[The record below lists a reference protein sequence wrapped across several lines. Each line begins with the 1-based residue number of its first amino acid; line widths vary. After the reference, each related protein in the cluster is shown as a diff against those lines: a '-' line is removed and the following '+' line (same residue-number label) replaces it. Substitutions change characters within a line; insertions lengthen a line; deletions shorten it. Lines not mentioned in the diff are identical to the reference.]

1 MMNKLIQQ
9 LGGLR
14 DDLIRLELR
23 HVSSAGNPHPNY
35 EESQRNLLH
44 YLALRNHDLRPLQR
58 ELAVLGLSS
67 LGRMESHVLPSIDA
81 VLIALHSLRGDT
93 VKPPQPETQLL
104 SFEAG
109 SRLLELHNREL
120 LGPAPGTRAVRIM
133 VTLPSEAEHDYT
145 LIHSLMQQ
153 GMDVVRI
160 NCAHDDPAVWDRMI
174 RHIRRAEKTLGR
186 TCRILMDLGGP
197 KLRTGPIEAGPSV
210 VKIRPRR
217 NSLGALVHPARIWIT
232 PAKTPVY
239 PPTGADAV
247 LPVEGKWISKLSRGD
262 RIQFTDA
269 RRAEREMLVVDVTDE
284 GCWTEMNK
292 TAYITPGISL
302 KLQNSKKAARKNS
315 APVGHFE
322 GRSGYIELFTG
333 DMLILTR
340 QLRPGH
346 RATRDSAG
354 EVLSPASIGCTLP
367 EIFDDVQTGER
378 VWLDDGKIGG
388 TIEKVGSNRIFI
400 RITHAKVEGEKLRTD
415 KGINLPDSA
424 LKLPALTE
432 KDLEDL
438 EFVASHAD
446 MVGLSFAQNASDV
459 EMLIDRLK
467 QLGSNDLGIVLKI
480 ETRRGFEQLPAM
492 LLAGMK
498 TPSVGVMIARGDL
511 AVECGF
517 ERMAEVQ
524 EEILWICEAAHC
536 PVIWA
541 TQVLESL
548 AKSGIP
554 SRAEITDAAMGHRAE
569 AVMLNKGPHILSAV
583 QTLDDILQR
592 MEAHQI
598 KKQSMMRE
606 LRLARTF
613 MNSTQCA

>member
-1 MMNKLIQQ
+1 MMNNLIQQ
-9 LGGLR
+9 LGSLR
-14 DDLIRLELR
+14 DDMIGVEQR
-23 HVSSAGNPHPNY
+23 HVSSAGNPHSNY
-35 EESQRNLLH
+35 IESQRNLLH

-81 VLIALHSLRGDT
+81 VLLALHSLRGDT
-93 VKPPQPETQLL
+93 VKPPKPETQLR

-109 SRLLELHNREL
+109 SRLLELHNRDL
-120 LGPAPGTRAVRIM
+120 LGPAPTTRAVRIM
-133 VTLPSEAEHDYT
+133 VTLPSEAQNDYT

-160 NCAHDDPAVWDRMI
+160 NCAHDDSAVWDRMI

-186 TCRILMDLGGP
+186 KCRILMDLGGP
-197 KLRTGPIEAGPSV
+197 KLRTGPIESGHSV
-210 VKIRPRR
+210 IKVRPRR
-217 NSLGALVHPARIWIT
+217 NSLGTLVHPARIWIT
-232 PAKTPVY
+232 PATEPVY

-247 LPVEGKWISKLSRGD
+247 LPVAGRWISRLNRGD

-269 RRAEREMLVVDVTDE
+269 RGAKREMIAVDITDD

-302 KLQNSKKAARKNS
+302 KLRKSKRTEKHE
-315 APVGHFE
+315 VTIGHFE
-322 GRSGYIELFTG
+322 GSAGYIELFSG
-333 DMLILTR
+333 DTLILTR

-346 RATRDSAG
+346 GATHDTAG
-354 EVLSPASIGCTLP
+354 DVLSPASIGCTLP

-388 TIEKVGSNRIFI
+388 TIEKVESNRIFI
-400 RITHAKVEGEKLRTD
+400 RITHARVEGEKLRSD

-432 KDLEDL
+432 KDLQDL

-459 EMLIDRLK
+459 EKLIDRLK

-569 AVMLNKGPHILSAV
+569 AVMLNKGPHILRAV

-592 MEAHQI
+592 MEAHQV